1 MSVDWV
7 DWNAGKLRAGMGSL
21 TGKSSIKANGRP
33 ERKGIANLR
42 LVMLGRK
49 SSSFACV

>member
-1 MSVDWV
+1 
-7 DWNAGKLRAGMGSL
+7 MGSL
-21 TGKSSIKANGRP
+21 TGKSSIKANAR

-49 SSSFACV
+49 SS